1 MGSIKQHY
9 IKMTQLLEEAIAKLK
24 ALSDDEQDAIAA
36 MILEEIE
43 EERRWDHSFARSS
56 DVLAKLASEAMA
68 EYKTGKT
75 ETLDP
80 ETL

>member
-1 MGSIKQHY
+1 
-9 IKMTQLLEEAIAKLK
+9 MTELLEEAIAKLK

-43 EERRWDHSFARSS
+43 EERRWGHSFARSS
-56 DVLAKLASEAMA
+56 DMLAQLANEAMT

-75 ETLDP
+75 EALDP
-80 ETL
+80 ET

>member
-1 MGSIKQHY
+1 
-9 IKMTQLLEEAIAKLK
+9 MTQLLEQAIAKLK
-24 ALSDDEQDAIAA
+24 ALSDDEQDAIAT

-43 EERRWDHSFARSS
+43 EERRWDNSFANSS
-56 DVLAKLASEAMA
+56 DVLAKLANEAMA

-75 ETLDP
+75 EVLDP